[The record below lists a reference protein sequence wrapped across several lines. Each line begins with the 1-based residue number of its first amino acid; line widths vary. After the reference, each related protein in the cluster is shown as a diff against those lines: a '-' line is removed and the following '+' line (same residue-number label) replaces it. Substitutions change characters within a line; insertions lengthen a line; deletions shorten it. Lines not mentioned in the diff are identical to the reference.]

1 MLGQVSAEQL
11 EEERYDRTK
20 ALFLALDMD
29 GSCEGWRQRQQIP
42 RGERPLRDL
51 QVRLADGRRW
61 SLLAY
66 IKTME
71 AGSTWLAGKLPAMM
85 RTVRDFNT
93 HRRRR
98 RKDHPERTLASY
110 VFQEAE
116 GISREAKLW
125 WCRVRGHTVHNLQH
139 DGVVV
144 ETARGETAAAA
155 AAALTGVCSRALGYE
170 QPVTVK

>member
-1 MLGQVSAEQL
+1 MYRR
-11 EEERYDRTK
+11 ERYDRTK
-20 ALFLALDMD
+20 ALFHSLDMD
-29 GSCEGWRQRQQIP
+29 GSYEGWRARQGIP
-42 RGERPLRDL
+42 RGEKPIRGL
-51 QVRLADGRRW
+51 QVRLSDGKRW

-71 AGSTWLAGKLPAMM
+71 VGSTWLATKLPAMLHM
-85 RTVRDFNT
+85 TEAWNK

-98 RKDHPERTLASY
+98 QKHHPERTLASY

-116 GISREAKLW
+116 GVSREAKLR
-125 WCRVRGHTVHNLQH
+125 WCKARGHTVHNLQH

-144 ETARGETAAAA
+144 EAGRGESPTTI

-170 QPVTVK
+170 QTTTVK